1 MKVNKMQINAGRS
14 AQCLHCRPALATTTD
29 CLNYGGQG
37 QCSAP
42 RLAGCWRRL
51 NAYHVLFQGL
61 SSDLSAAGCFT
72 RTHPPARITSRHL
85 PAMTPHLWGSMVMGW
100 SFSLSTERD
109 AFYFLIDTIDRLGSW
124 IDAQV
129 L

>member
-72 RTHPPARITSRHL
+72 RTHPPARINISTS
-85 PAMTPHLWGSMVMGW
+85 PCNDTSPMGVDGDGVVL
-100 SFSLSTERD
+100 FTFYGERRIL
-109 AFYFLIDTIDRLGSW
+109 FFDRY
-124 IDAQV
+124 D
-129 L
+129 